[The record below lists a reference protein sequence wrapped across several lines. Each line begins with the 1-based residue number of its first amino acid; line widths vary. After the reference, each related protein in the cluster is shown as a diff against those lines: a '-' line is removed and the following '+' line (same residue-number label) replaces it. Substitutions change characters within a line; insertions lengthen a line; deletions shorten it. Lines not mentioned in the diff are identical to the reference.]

1 VNNYFWNLNKR
12 IDTCAVIGREKIF
25 LQRGIRAIG
34 AACVSK
40 ALLPNIH
47 TCRMYPVEDKKQK
60 VSVFINISGPKQR
73 TLEEDCFYMVSFC
86 PSRTEIGNHLI
97 EYSITRATITAYLG
111 NLINK
116 LPYRILDKCRWT
128 FETQNTVVS
137 DWRWTRS
144 LTYETSLPES
154 NWVGWETFEH
164 VYGS

>member
-1 VNNYFWNLNKR
+1 M
-12 IDTCAVIGREKIF
+12 IGREKIF

-86 PSRTEIGNHLI
+86 PSKTEIGNHLI

-116 LPYRILDKCRWT
+116 LPYRILDKCRLT

-137 DWRWTRS
+137 D
-144 LTYETSLPES
+144 
-154 NWVGWETFEH
+154 
-164 VYGS
+164 